1 MATVY
6 SLTILVGAG
15 IKKATRYIQSK
26 IVLTDFDLI
35 ARAQDGDND
44 AFNELVCRHQ
54 DFVYRQA
61 LSYLHDRD
69 SAKDAAQEVFIK
81 AYHGLAYFQS
91 NSLFQAWLYR
101 ICKNYCL
108 NIIRRLKIEENARFE
123 SVDSINPDLPLQL
136 RLKKIISKLDED
148 YREIII
154 LRYYQDLK
162 YDEIARL
169 LSISIS
175 TVKIRLFR
183 AKKMLKD
190 TIG

>member
-6 SLTILVGAG
+6 SLTSLVGAG
-15 IKKATRYIQSK
+15 IKKATCYIRSK
-26 IVLTDFDLI
+26 MVLTDSDLI
-35 ARAQDGDND
+35 ARAQDGDD
-44 AFNELVCRHQ
+44 EAFNELVCRHQ

-61 LSYLHDRD
+61 LSYLQDCD

-81 AYHGLAYFQS
+81 VYHGLVYFQNDS
-91 NSLFQAWLYR
+91 HFQAWLYR
-101 ICKNYCL
+101 ICRNHCL
-108 NIIRRLKIEENARFE
+108 NVTRRLKIEENARFE
-123 SVDSINPDLPLQL
+123 SGNSENPDLPLQFK
-136 RLKKIISKLDED
+136 LKKMISKLNND
-148 YREIII
+148 YKEIII

-190 TIG
+190 MMG

>member
-26 IVLTDFDLI
+26 MVLTDSNLVI
-35 ARAQDGDND
+35 RAQDGDSE

-81 AYHGLAYFQS
+81 AYRGLAYFH
-91 NSLFQAWLYR
+91 NDSLFQAWLYR
-101 ICKNYCL
+101 ICKNHCL
-108 NIIRRLKIEENARFE
+108 NIIRRLKIEEDARFE
-123 SVDSINPDLPLQL
+123 LGVGVNPDLSLQL
-136 RLKKIISKLDED
+136 RLKKLISKLGDD

-190 TIG
+190 MIG